1 MPDHPSTGPDMRF
14 RRLRKK
20 GSRDF
25 ELACGIIDAARICH
39 VGFSLGQ
46 QPYVLPMA
54 HARDDESLL
63 LHGSI
68 ASRLMKNLADGL
80 KCCVTVTHLD
90 GLVVARS
97 AFNSSMNYRSVM
109 IFGQATAITGI
120 DDKKRALDILT
131 EHLIPGRLSEI
142 RASTRKELNATTV
155 LSLPIREFTVKV
167 SNAPPDDAAADLD
180 APVWAGVIP
189 FTLMA
194 GTPQAAPD
202 MKLQIPLPAYLAKN
216 RFR

>member
-1 MPDHPSTGPDMRF
+1 MRF

-20 GSRDF
+20 GSTDF
-25 ELACGIIDAARICH
+25 RLACDIIDAARFCH
-39 VGFSLGQ
+39 VGFSMGQ

-54 HARDDESLL
+54 HARDGKSLL

-68 ASRLMKNLADGL
+68 ASRVMKNLADGL
-80 KCCVTVTHLD
+80 NCCVTVTHLD

-97 AFNSSMNYRSVM
+97 AFNSSMHYRSVM
-109 IFGQATAITGI
+109 IFGRAIALTELE
-120 DDKKRALDILT
+120 DKQRGLDVLT

-167 SNAPPDDAAADLD
+167 SNSPPDDPAADMN

-189 FTLMA
+189 LALKA

-202 MKLQIPLPAYLAKN
+202 LDPKIPLPKYLGKN
-216 RFR
+216 RFK

>member
-1 MPDHPSTGPDMRF
+1 MAQDSSTGPDMRF
-14 RRLRKK
+14 RRLKKK

-25 ELACGIIDAARICH
+25 DLACAIIDAARICH

-54 HARDDESLL
+54 HARDGESLL

-68 ASRLMKNLADGL
+68 ASRLMKTLTDGL
-80 KCCVTVTHLD
+80 HCCVTVTHLD

-97 AFNSSMNYRSVM
+97 AFNSSMNYRSLM
-109 IFGQATAITGI
+109 IFGRAIALSALE
-120 DDKKRALDILT
+120 DKKRALDILT
-131 EHLIPGRLSEI
+131 EHLIPGRLAEI
-142 RASTRKELNATTV
+142 RAATRKELNATTV

-167 SNAPPDDAAADLD
+167 SNSPPDDAISDLKE
-180 APVWAGVIP
+180 PVWAGVIP
-189 FTLMA
+189 FSLKV

-202 MKLQIPLPAYLAKN
+202 MNPEISLPKYLARN
-216 RFR
+216 RFK

>member
-1 MPDHPSTGPDMRF
+1 MADDQSTGPDMRF

-25 ELACGIIDAARICH
+25 GLACGILDAARFCH
-39 VGFSLGQ
+39 VGFCLGQ

-54 HARDDESLL
+54 HARDGEHLL

-80 KCCVTVTHLD
+80 NCCVTVTHLD

-97 AFNSSMNYRSVM
+97 AFNSSMHYRSVM
-109 IFGQATAITGI
+109 IFGRAAAVTGLEE
-120 DDKKRALDILT
+120 KKHGLDILT
-131 EHLIPGRLSEI
+131 EHLIPGRLAEV
-142 RASTRKELNATTV
+142 RASTRKELNATT
-155 LSLPIREFTVKV
+155 LLALPIREFTVKI
-167 SNAPPDDAAADLD
+167 SDAPPDDALTDLD

-189 FTLMA
+189 FALKA

-202 MKLQIPLPAYLAKN
+202 LKKGIALPAYLAKN
-216 RFR
+216 RFK

>member
-25 ELACGIIDAARICH
+25 GLACGIIDAARFCH

-54 HARDDESLL
+54 HARNGENLL

-68 ASRLMKNLADGL
+68 ASRLMKSLADGL
-80 KCCVTVTHLD
+80 NCCVTVTHLD

-109 IFGQATAITGI
+109 IFGRATALTGL

-131 EHLIPGRLSEI
+131 EHLIPGRLTEI

-155 LSLPIREFTVKV
+155 LLLPIREFTVKV
-167 SNAPPDDAAADLD
+167 SNAPPDDAATDLD

-189 FTLMA
+189 FTLKA

-202 MKLQIPLPAYLAKN
+202 MKTHIPLPAYLAKN